1 MADMAY
7 KDSNVQ
13 QLVKDEYIW
22 MNSCSYTGDS
32 KFCDF
37 EKHKR
42 KWFDC
47 KHILEKHN
55 KMPKMDHFVKKNLNS
70 IDDPWFS

>member
-1 MADMAY
+1 
-7 KDSNVQ
+7 
-13 QLVKDEYIW
+13 
-22 MNSCSYTGDS
+22 MNTCSYKGDI
-32 KFCDF
+32 KFYDF